1 MIKFL
6 QRLLLGNDESIL
18 RFMRDELK
26 MLREQLVAKDRQ
38 IEQLQ
43 AQVGSVLSFQYD
55 RPKIVQEIP
64 ESKSSM
70 PIDTF
75 NDVNSVDDEEF
86 VKALEKA
93 AYSA

>member
-1 MIKFL
+1 MIKFF

-18 RFMRDELK
+18 KFMRDELK
-26 MLREQLVAKDRQ
+26 MLREQLAAKDRQ

-64 ESKSSM
+64 DSKPAL

-75 NDVNSVDDEEF
+75 SDVNSDDEEF